1 MDELELLK
9 SRWRSQ
15 EQKLP
20 RLTYDEIYKM
30 LLKKSSSIV
39 KWIFFISIGEM
50 LLWTGLAFLVPESS
64 QRFTN
69 EVGLSDIMIIA
80 NVLFYLVFI
89 CFILLF
95 YRNYRKIS
103 TTDTVKGLMEN
114 IIRTRRT
121 VNYFIIYNLVS
132 TGVMLL
138 GVNIFYYNNQDLVFR
153 LMVEDYGVLPTMDQN
168 QFFTTFF
175 LVQLILGAVVITLI
189 FFFYKLVYGRL
200 LKRLNKNY
208 QELKKIEV

>member
-20 RLTYDEIYKM
+20 RLTYDDIYKM

-39 KWIFFISIGEM
+39 KWIFLISVGEM
-50 LLWTGLAFLVPESS
+50 LLWTALAFLVPESS
-64 QRFTN
+64 QRFTT
-69 EVGLSDIMIIA
+69 EVGLSDIMVIA

-132 TGVMLL
+132 TGIMII

-153 LMVEDYGVLPTMDQN
+153 LMVDDYGVLPTMDQN

-175 LVQLILGAVVITLI
+175 LVQLIIGAVVITLI

-200 LKRLNKNY
+200 LNRLNKNY
-208 QELKKIEV
+208 QELKKIEI

>member
-20 RLTYDEIYKM
+20 RLTYDDIYKM

-39 KWIFFISIGEM
+39 KWIFLISVGEM
-50 LLWTGLAFLVPESS
+50 LLWTALAFLVPESS
-64 QRFTN
+64 QRFTT
-69 EVGLSDIMIIA
+69 EVGLSDIMVIA

-132 TGVMLL
+132 TGIMII

-153 LMVEDYGVLPTMDQN
+153 LMVDDYGVLPTMDQN

-175 LVQLILGAVVITLI
+175 LVQLIIGAVVITLI

-208 QELKKIEV
+208 QELKKIEI

>member
-20 RLTYDEIYKM
+20 RLTYDDIYKM

-50 LLWTGLAFLVPESS
+50 LLWTALAFLVPESS
-64 QRFTN
+64 QRFTTD
-69 EVGLSDIMIIA
+69 VGLNDIMVIA
-80 NVLFYLVFI
+80 NILFYLVFI

-132 TGVMLL
+132 TGIMII

-153 LMVEDYGVLPTMDQN
+153 LMVEDYGVLPTMDQS